1 MSPASRRGPDASA
14 IVGRQRRSGVARGA
28 QPGVSLTSETPRSRR
43 FNLPQLNEPR
53 TDEAIDALLH
63 GAERKRGRP
72 APAEPLPIMG
82 RATFEGLES
91 RIAWMEALKR
101 EDARQ
106 LRYRH
111 AASIVVIEARALADG
126 GSTTDW
132 LARVAGPIAH
142 TIRRAAR
149 ATDRVTRAS
158 ETRFMVLLPET
169 SEIDAAHYAERV
181 LADCAVWLNAMHA
194 PVAVRASAAA
204 AAATSDHSLEDALS
218 RAIEAL
224 ANGLPTGMD
233 DPDDEIDWESRRR
246 PGN

>member
-1 MSPASRRGPDASA
+1 
-14 IVGRQRRSGVARGA
+14 
-28 QPGVSLTSETPRSRR
+28 
-43 FNLPQLNEPR
+43 LPHLDDPR
-53 TDEAIDALLH
+53 TDEAIDALLA

-72 APAEPLPIMG
+72 APPEPVPITG
-82 RATFEGLES
+82 RASFEGLES

-111 AASIVVIEARALADG
+111 AASIVVFEARALTDA
-126 GSTTDW
+126 SSASDW
-132 LARVAGPIAH
+132 LSRIVGPIAH
-142 TIRRAAR
+142 TIRRTAR

-169 SEIDAAHYAERV
+169 SETDAAHFAERV
-181 LADCAVWLNAMHA
+181 LSDCAMWLNAMHA

-204 AAATSDHSLEDALS
+204 AAATSEHSLEDALA

-224 ANGLPTGMD
+224 ANGLPRGMD
-233 DPDDEIDWESRRR
+233 AEDDLEIDWEAARSPR
-246 PGN
+246 N